1 MVTTGQPEPES
12 FTWTFLPAEI
22 RTMILNVIA
31 RQKHPGWASLASVCR
46 EWQSV
51 LEPANFD
58 KLKLRVS
65 CLDDF
70 SSVVSPSRTS
80 IIHHI
85 CLNIELPRYACDDCC
100 RRLSMYDNTS
110 SIVSNGIW
118 RLFSILSAWKPAGDL
133 ALELNVYSPSDRD
146 HWFKGI
152 YLSTDD
158 VEEDEDSVTS
168 LNDWRGEP
176 WCHDPRHGWLHG
188 RQIMDP
194 PRSAILRLFQP
205 ITLRFQKPLPRV
217 RAVTR
222 FLMRR
227 QLRRYLFPMEIR
239 LLLNSL
245 VHLDHMVY
253 EPWAP
258 AFAIL
263 VKAGLPGSLRSLT
276 IFEDFFELYNRFS
289 RRLSDGASTDLF
301 PDGLRLG
308 ATFASRS
315 RNLRHLSISFMIN
328 AEEFFR
334 YCQPAGNW
342 PHLQSLALTANFL
355 GQDESLR
362 PCINVL
368 LCRAGVLAQRMPKL
382 HTFVLWNG
390 ARGHACAFIY
400 RVEQDGPS
408 ITWRGTWRLPLS
420 EDPYVIRVWR
430 LVASGLRFH
439 KLRIKQQRIFRDIT
453 SRGDAVYRL
462 KLPCQVVEPA
472 SLWQMRR
479 EGYKPYY

>member
-1 MVTTGQPEPES
+1 M
-12 FTWTFLPAEI
+12 
-22 RTMILNVIA
+22 
-31 RQKHPGWASLASVCR
+31 
-46 EWQSV
+46 
-51 LEPANFD
+51 
-58 KLKLRVS
+58 
-65 CLDDF
+65 
-70 SSVVSPSRTS
+70 
-80 IIHHI
+80 
-85 CLNIELPRYACDDCC
+85 
-100 RRLSMYDNTS
+100 
-110 SIVSNGIW
+110 
-118 RLFSILSAWKPAGDL
+118 
-133 ALELNVYSPSDRD
+133 
-146 HWFKGI
+146 
-152 YLSTDD
+152 
-158 VEEDEDSVTS
+158 
-168 LNDWRGEP
+168 
-176 WCHDPRHGWLHG
+176 
-188 RQIMDP
+188 
-194 PRSAILRLFQP
+194 
-205 ITLRFQKPLPRV
+205 
-217 RAVTR
+217 
-222 FLMRR
+222 
-227 QLRRYLFPMEIR
+227 
-239 LLLNSL
+239 
-245 VHLDHMVY
+245 
-253 EPWAP
+253 
-258 AFAIL
+258 
-263 VKAGLPGSLRSLT
+263 T